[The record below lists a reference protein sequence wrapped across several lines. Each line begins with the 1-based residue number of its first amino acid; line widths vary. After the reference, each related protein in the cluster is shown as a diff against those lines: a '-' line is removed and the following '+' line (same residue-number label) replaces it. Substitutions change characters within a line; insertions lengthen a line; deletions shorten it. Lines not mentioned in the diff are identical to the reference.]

1 MRVAGSVRARARE
14 TEECTWGVKHIRQTS
29 RSGACRE
36 EGGEKRTKWAN
47 NKKKQQQQQQRKKK
61 NKNKNKNKDREP
73 GREKKGRGEER
84 RTGQQQQWCLA

>member
-47 NKKKQQQQQQRKKK
+47 NKKKQQQQRKKK